1 MRKNN
6 ILNWIKLSSFIF
18 ALSSLFASCS
28 NELDET
34 LQSAGNGNL
43 QFVVSDFPAF
53 GEGTQTRAIGTQDE
67 GKTSWENG
75 DQIIVTLTSQKYGE
89 QAVALTYDGSSW
101 STEASLSYLENET
114 PSVSAIYAPCYEVTE
129 DGVMK
134 LSDGM
139 QLGMTE
145 YIPADCSIANGSI
158 SINFTGVKRTYSRLR
173 LAGLANQTLTVTT
186 TDFTPAGANNS
197 SPESGEVP
205 QAEGSVT
212 YTLTTDNNGNA
223 FLYGTFAVEATVS
236 VTQGDIEIGT
246 HAFASATEDCVSYAL
261 DAMSPYIY
269 DEATNTY
276 TVYTAKGLLDW
287 SEAARADLTT
297 NLVLA
302 ADITLTGENNWTPV
316 GAYDEFVSDED
327 NTEYIGIINGGG
339 HTITGLHINNN
350 SGDQGFIGGL
360 DEGGTVKN
368 LTFADVHMTAGQYSG
383 IVAGNS
389 KGTIENCHVTSGVN
403 SYIHGSQCVG
413 GIVGYNVG
421 SVTGCTNNGT
431 VSGSGKYVGGIVG
444 QGTADAV
451 ITNCTNNGTVSGED
465 EYVGGIVGESLV
477 SVTNCTNTA
486 AVSGDVRV
494 GGIAGLQASAP
505 ITNCTNSGTVSGT
518 DYYLGGIAGSISHRA
533 TAIGCYNTADVTG
546 GSYVGGIAGYMS
558 SDFGA
563 TITNCYNTAA
573 ITGEKRVGGI
583 AGFHGTDRT
592 VTYCYSTGT
601 ITATGT
607 DAEYGGVVGNT
618 NGGTIT
624 NCYYLNTAASGGI
637 NGADVEG
644 QAEAKTAAEF
654 ASADM
659 AVLLNGD
666 QTDAPWEYIEGNATP
681 TLKFFNK
688 NKN

>member
-1 MRKNN
+1 MTV
-6 ILNWIKLSSFIF
+6 
-18 ALSSLFASCS
+18 ALVAAASCS
-28 NELDET
+28 NELDEV
-34 LQSAGNGNL
+34 LQPAGNGSL

-53 GEGTQTRAIGTQDE
+53 GEGPDTRVIGTQDI
-67 GKTSWENG
+67 GKTAWDKD
-75 DQIIVTLTSQKYGE
+75 DQIIVTLTSKKFGAQS
-89 QAVALTYDGSSW
+89 AALIYNGTSW
-101 STEASLSYLENET
+101 STAVSFLYLDNET
-114 PSVSAIYAPCYEVTE
+114 PAVSAIYAPCYEVME

-145 YIPADCSIANGSI
+145 YIPADCSLANGSI

-186 TDFTPAGANNS
+186 TDFTPAGAT
-197 SPESGEVP
+197 EV
-205 QAEGSVT
+205 AT
-212 YTLTTDNNGNA
+212 AAYTLTTDDNGNA

-246 HAFASATEDCVSYAL
+246 HAFASATEECMSYAL
-261 DAMSPYIY
+261 DAMSPYVY

-316 GAYDEFVSDED
+316 GAYDESVSDED
-327 NTEYIGIINGGG
+327 NTEYIGTINGGG

-350 SGDQGFIGGL
+350 SDDQGFISALG
-360 DEGGTVKN
+360 EGGTVKN

-444 QGTADAV
+444 HGTADAV

-465 EYVGGIVGESLV
+465 EYVGGIVGENLG
-477 SVTNCTNTA
+477 SV
-486 AVSGDVRV
+486 
-494 GGIAGLQASAP
+494 
-505 ITNCTNSGTVSGT
+505 TNCTNSGTVSGT
-518 DYYLGGIAGSISHRA
+518 DYYVGGIAGGISHSA
-533 TAIGCYNTADVTG
+533 TVIGCYNTVDVTG

-558 SDFGA
+558 SEFGA

-592 VTYCYSTGT
+592 VTNCYSTGT

-607 DAEYGGVVGNT
+607 DAEYGGVVGYT

-666 QTDAPWEYIEGNATP
+666 QTDVPWEYIEGNATP

>member
-1 MRKNN
+1 MRKIFQY
-6 ILNWIKLSSFIF
+6 ILMTV
-18 ALSSLFASCS
+18 ALVAAASCS
-28 NELDET
+28 NELDEV
-34 LQSAGNGNL
+34 LQPAGNGSL

-53 GEGTQTRAIGTQDE
+53 GEGPDTRVIGTQDI
-67 GKTSWENG
+67 GKTAWDKD
-75 DQIIVTLTSQKYGE
+75 DQIIVTLTSKKFGAQS
-89 QAVALTYDGSSW
+89 AALIYNGTSW
-101 STEASLSYLENET
+101 STAVSFLYLDNET
-114 PSVSAIYAPCYEVTE
+114 PAVSAIYAPCYEVME

-145 YIPADCSIANGSI
+145 YIPADCSLANGSI

-186 TDFTPAGANNS
+186 TDFTPAGAT
-197 SPESGEVP
+197 EV
-205 QAEGSVT
+205 AT
-212 YTLTTDNNGNA
+212 AAYTLTTDDNGNA

-246 HAFASATEDCVSYAL
+246 HAFASATEECMSYAL
-261 DAMSPYIY
+261 DAMSPYVY

-302 ADITLTGENNWTPV
+302 VDITLTGENNWTPV
-316 GAYDEFVSDED
+316 GAYDESVSDED
-327 NTEYIGIINGGG
+327 NTEYIGTINGGG

-350 SGDQGFIGGL
+350 SDDQGFISALG
-360 DEGGTVKN
+360 EGGTVKN

-444 QGTADAV
+444 HGTADAV

-465 EYVGGIVGESLV
+465 EYVGGIVGENLG
-477 SVTNCTNTA
+477 SV
-486 AVSGDVRV
+486 
-494 GGIAGLQASAP
+494 
-505 ITNCTNSGTVSGT
+505 TNCTNSGTVSG
-518 DYYLGGIAGSISHRA
+518 DIRVGGIAGWQCFVPITNCTNSGIVSGTDYYVGGIAGGISHSA
-533 TAIGCYNTADVTG
+533 TVIGCYNTVDVTG

-558 SDFGA
+558 SEFGA

-592 VTYCYSTGT
+592 VTNCYSTGT

-607 DAEYGGVVGNT
+607 DAEYGGVVGYT

>member
-1 MRKNN
+1 MRKIFQY
-6 ILNWIKLSSFIF
+6 ILMTV
-18 ALSSLFASCS
+18 ALVATASCNS
-28 NELDET
+28 ELDEA
-34 LQSAGNGNL
+34 LQPAGNGTL

-53 GEGTQTRAIGTQDE
+53 GESPDTRVIGTQDV
-67 GKTSWENG
+67 GKTAWEED
-75 DQIIVTLTSQKYGE
+75 DQIIVTLTSKKFGAQS
-89 QAVALTYDGSSW
+89 AALIYNGTSW
-101 STEASLSYLENET
+101 STAVSFLYLDNET
-114 PSVSAIYAPCYEVTE
+114 PAVSAIYAPCYEVTE

-134 LSDGM
+134 LKSGM

-186 TDFTPAGANNS
+186 TDFTPAGAT
-197 SPESGEVP
+197 EV
-205 QAEGSVT
+205 AT
-212 YTLTTDNNGNA
+212 AAYTLTTDDNGNA

-246 HAFASATEDCVSYAL
+246 HAFASATEECMSYAL
-261 DAMSPYIY
+261 DAMSPYVY

-316 GAYDEFVSDED
+316 GAYDESVSDED
-327 NTEYIGIINGGG
+327 NTEYIGTINGGG

-350 SGDQGFIGGL
+350 SDDQGFISALG
-360 DEGGTVKN
+360 EGGTVKN

-444 QGTADAV
+444 HGTADAV

-465 EYVGGIVGESLV
+465 EYVGGIVGENLG
-477 SVTNCTNTA
+477 SV
-486 AVSGDVRV
+486 
-494 GGIAGLQASAP
+494 
-505 ITNCTNSGTVSGT
+505 TNCTNSGTVSG
-518 DYYLGGIAGSISHRA
+518 DIRVGGIAGWQCFVPITNCTNSGIVSGTDYYVGGIAGGISHSA
-533 TAIGCYNTADVTG
+533 TVIGCYNTVDVTG

-558 SDFGA
+558 SEFGA

-592 VTYCYSTGT
+592 VTNCYSTGT

-607 DAEYGGVVGNT
+607 DAEYGGVVGYT

-666 QTDAPWEYIEGNATP
+666 QTDVPWEYIEGNATP

>member
-1 MRKNN
+1 MRKIYQY
-6 ILNWIKLSSFIF
+6 ILMAV
-18 ALSSLFASCS
+18 ALVAAASCS
-28 NELDET
+28 NELDEV
-34 LQSAGNGNL
+34 LQPAGNGNL

-53 GEGTQTRAIGTQDE
+53 GESPDTRVIGTQDV
-67 GKTSWENG
+67 GKTAWDKD
-75 DQIIVTLTSQKYGE
+75 DQIIVTLTSKKFGAQS
-89 QAVALTYDGSSW
+89 AVLTYNGTSW
-101 STEASLSYLENET
+101 STAVSFLYLDNET
-114 PSVSAIYAPCYEVTE
+114 PAVSAIYAPCYEVTE

-145 YIPADCSIANGSI
+145 YIPADCSLANGSI

-173 LAGLANQTLTVTT
+173 LAGLTNQTLTVTT
-186 TDFTPAGANNS
+186 TDFTPAGAT
-197 SPESGEVP
+197 EV
-205 QAEGSVT
+205 AT
-212 YTLTTDNNGNA
+212 AAYTLTTDDNGNA

-246 HAFASATEDCVSYAL
+246 HAFASATEECMSYAL
-261 DAMSPYIY
+261 DAMSPYVY

-316 GAYDEFVSDED
+316 GAYDESVSDED
-327 NTEYIGIINGGG
+327 NTEYIGTINGGG

-350 SGDQGFIGGL
+350 SDDQGFISALG
-360 DEGGTVKN
+360 EGGTVKN

-444 QGTADAV
+444 HGTADAV

-465 EYVGGIVGESLV
+465 EYVGGIVGENLG
-477 SVTNCTNTA
+477 SV
-486 AVSGDVRV
+486 
-494 GGIAGLQASAP
+494 
-505 ITNCTNSGTVSGT
+505 TNCTNSGTVSG
-518 DYYLGGIAGSISHRA
+518 DIRVGGIAGWQCFVPITNCTNSGIVSGTDYYVGGIAGGISHSA
-533 TAIGCYNTADVTG
+533 TVIGCYNTVDVTG

-558 SDFGA
+558 SEFGA

-592 VTYCYSTGT
+592 VTNCYSTGT

-607 DAEYGGVVGNT
+607 DAEYGGVVGYT

>member
-1 MRKNN
+1 MRKIFQY
-6 ILNWIKLSSFIF
+6 ILMTV
-18 ALSSLFASCS
+18 ALVATASCS
-28 NELDET
+28 NELDEM
-34 LQSAGNGNL
+34 LQPAGNGSL

-53 GEGTQTRAIGTQDE
+53 GESPDTRVIGTQDV
-67 GKTSWENG
+67 GKTAWDID
-75 DQIIVTLTSQKYGE
+75 DQIIVTLTSKKFGAQS
-89 QAVALTYDGSSW
+89 AVLTYNGTSW
-101 STEASLSYLENET
+101 STAVSFLYLDNET
-114 PSVSAIYAPCYEVTE
+114 PAVSAIYAPCYEVTE

-186 TDFTPAGANNS
+186 TDFTPAGAT
-197 SPESGEVP
+197 EV
-205 QAEGSVT
+205 AT
-212 YTLTTDNNGNA
+212 AAYTLTTDDNGNA

-246 HAFASATEDCVSYAL
+246 HAFASATEECMSYAL
-261 DAMSPYIY
+261 DAMSPYVY

-316 GAYDEFVSDED
+316 GAYDESVSDED
-327 NTEYIGIINGGG
+327 NTEYIGTINGGG

-350 SGDQGFIGGL
+350 SDDQGFISALG
-360 DEGGTVKN
+360 EGGTVKN

-431 VSGSGKYVGGIVG
+431 VSGSGSYVGGIVG
-444 QGTADAV
+444 HGTADAV

-465 EYVGGIVGESLV
+465 EYVGGIVGENLG
-477 SVTNCTNTA
+477 SVTNCTN
-486 AVSGDVRV
+486 SG
-494 GGIAGLQASAP
+494 I
-505 ITNCTNSGTVSGT
+505 VSGT
-518 DYYLGGIAGSISHRA
+518 DYYVGGIAGGISHSA
-533 TAIGCYNTADVTG
+533 TVIGCYNTVDVTG

-558 SDFGA
+558 SEFGA

-592 VTYCYSTGT
+592 VTNCYSTGT

-607 DAEYGGVVGNT
+607 DAEYGGVVGYT

-666 QTDAPWEYIEGNATP
+666 QTDVPWEYIEGNATP